1 MPDTWNW
8 KGKNPAW
15 EGKYWRPEGGGA
27 TQSSD
32 PMRGMGAVGEP
43 LLNFFGGIGQG
54 IDKAIRGPT
63 PQNDRR
69 WREAVIRGGAEGDA
83 TMAGLIEEYGKVNQP
98 EAGGYAVARD
108 NAPVP
113 PVQPTQPAMGK
124 VQGYA
129 QQQSMAPQG
138 APMNIP
144 QFQTEEEA
152 LNWLNSQ
159 PPQKAKQIMDSDEWW
174 QMFDS
179 FKQSSPPMGP
189 EARGSVLLE

>member
-1 MPDTWNW
+1 MPDKWNW

-32 PMRGMGAVGEP
+32 PMRGMGPIV
-43 LLNFFGGIGQG
+43 NFFKEAFMTPGRMV
-54 IDKAIRGPT
+54 DRAFRGPT
-63 PQNDRR
+63 SQNDPRALGPMI
-69 WREAVIRGGAEGDA
+69 EGGPQGEA